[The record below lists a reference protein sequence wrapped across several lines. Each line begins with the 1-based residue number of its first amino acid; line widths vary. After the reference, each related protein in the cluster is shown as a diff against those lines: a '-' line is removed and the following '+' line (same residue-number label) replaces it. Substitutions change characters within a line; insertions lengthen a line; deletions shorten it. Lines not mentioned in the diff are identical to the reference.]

1 MSPSQKRSL
10 CNADA
15 HQVTLAKA
23 LQLTG
28 MDCDTIIS
36 APSIQLEFEMPYRFE
51 FSTSLRNAFA
61 RGSLFCCPMAAAI
74 LLNPAAMAQTAAP
87 SATAVEALPAH
98 RVVIDPMTGR
108 VRMAEPNEMPAAA
121 PSGAAPNASG
131 QTSGQTSA
139 QGAGKAAV
147 SGIESHP
154 AMKRMQSTASQAQM
168 GAGVRRFDAS
178 SLQFSVVKRDAD
190 GKLSTECVHGDEAAH
205 NAVHSKATGARHDH

>member
-1 MSPSQKRSL
+1 
-10 CNADA
+10 
-15 HQVTLAKA
+15 
-23 LQLTG
+23 

-51 FSTSLRNAFA
+51 FSTALRSAFA
-61 RGSLFCCPMAAAI
+61 RGGLICHATVAAI
-74 LLNPAAMAQTAAP
+74 FLTPAAMAQTVAP
-87 SATAVEALPAH
+87 STSTSTTEAMPAH
-98 RVVIDPMTGR
+98 RVVIDPITGR
-108 VRMAEPNEMPAAA
+108 MRMAEPSEMPAAAAA

-154 AMKRMQSTASQAQM
+154 AMKRMQSATSQAQM

-178 SLQFSVVKRDAD
+178 GLQFSVVKRDAD

-205 NAVHSKATGARHDH
+205 NAVHSKAAGARHDH